1 MSAQIVCF
9 GELLMRLSTPDHQL
23 FGQAK
28 YFISHFGGAEANV
41 AANLAG
47 FGNAAKM
54 VSTVPANALGQAVIA
69 DFRRAG
75 VDVSGIKTS
84 ETGRLGLYFLAPG
97 AVTRPSEIIYDRE
110 YTAFANAVSASYDW
124 PLALADA
131 ALFHVCGITPALCV
145 ETEQAAIDACH
156 TADVKGIKVSFDFNF
171 RQKLWDARGANPA
184 PILDRLASTA
194 DILFGNDR
202 DLSLVLGRDFSN
214 GTAEKRFAQSSA
226 AAFAHFPKLSLIA
239 STCRTHSA
247 VADQTLQGLL
257 ARREGVIV
265 SRVHE
270 LPGIVDRIGT
280 GDAFAA
286 GILHGVVHGFD
297 DAKMIEFATAS
308 AALKH
313 SIPGDYA
320 AISQDAV
327 FDAIRDQGFDVKR

>member
-9 GELLMRLSTPDHQL
+9 GELLMRLSTPEYQL
-23 FGQAK
+23 FGQARH
-28 YFISHFGGAEANV
+28 FISHFGGAEANV

-54 VSTVPANALGQAVIA
+54 ISTVPANALGQAVIA

-75 VDVSGIKTS
+75 VDVSGIRTS
-84 ETGRLGLYFLAPG
+84 EAGRLGLYFLAPG

-110 YTAFANAVSASYDW
+110 HTAFATAASASYDW
-124 PLALADA
+124 PQALAGA
-131 ALFHVCGITPALCV
+131 QIFHVCGITPALCAA
-145 ETEQAAIDACH
+145 TEQAAIDACQ
-156 TADVKGIKVSFDFNF
+156 TAVAKGIKVSFDFNF

-184 PILDRLASTA
+184 PILDRLASSA

-214 GTAEKRFAQSSA
+214 GTAEERFAQSAA

-257 ARREGVIV
+257 ARRDGVIV

-286 GILHGVVHGFD
+286 GILHGVAHSFD
-297 DAKMIEFATAS
+297 DAKMIEFATAL

-327 FDAIRDQGFDVKR
+327 FDAVRAQGFDVKR